1 MPGWSLASVPYF
13 IYIALLAAAGR
24 DLPRASR
31 VLAAGTAALGL
42 GLALL
47 AAHTPAFWIRSVV
60 LPPLV
65 LLIAYHAS
73 GFLWRG
79 PMFGI
84 ETRLVA
90 ADRALGIPGAVR
102 RTPLWLAELLELSY
116 AGVYPLIPIALILH
130 LSYAP
135 TPDADRFWTVVLV
148 TDYVCFG
155 MLPLIQTRPPRSLDG
170 SHPWRARLRHLNLR
184 ILDNASIRMN
194 TLPSGHAA
202 EALAAALLVVS
213 APPGVVGVMF
223 AIAAAISAG
232 AVLGR
237 YHYSIDVIS
246 GWITALC
253 VWGALRN

>member
-1 MPGWSLASVPYF
+1 MPGWSLASIPYF
-13 IYIALLAAAGR
+13 IYIAVFAAAGR
-24 DLPRASR
+24 DLPRGAR
-31 VLAAGTAALGL
+31 VLAAGSAGL
-42 GLALL
+42 GLALAL
-47 AAHTPAFWIRSVV
+47 AAAYTPVFWVRSVV

-84 ETRLVA
+84 ERTLVA
-90 ADRALGIPGAVR
+90 ADRTLGIPGAIR
-102 RTPLWLAELLELSY
+102 RTPSWLAELLEFSY
-116 AGVYPLIPIALILH
+116 AGVYPLIPAALALH
-130 LSYAP
+130 LAYSAK
-135 TPDADRFWTVVLV
+135 PDADMFWTVVLV

-155 MLPLIQTRPPRSLDG
+155 TLPLLQTRPPRALETA
-170 SHPWRARLRHLNLR
+170 HPWGARLRRLNLR

-202 EALAAALLVVS
+202 EALAAALLVLS
-213 APPGVVGVMF
+213 APPAIVAIMFVV
-223 AIAAAISAG
+223 AAAISAG

-237 YHYSIDVIS
+237 YHYSVDVIT

-253 VWGALRN
+253 VWSALKN